1 MNNNTNKFDTCFT
14 IAMQKILK
22 GEGDVFFQGEHQHH
36 NQYLGYDSPGNG
48 NESNILE
55 YTTHSHFRTRFP
67 INAMNLSQKYR
78 MVTKED
84 F

>member
-22 GEGDVFFQGEHQHH
+22 GEGKVFFQGEHQIDRD
-36 NQYLGYDSPGNG
+36 YIGLDSSILGGRCIVHTVGCYGTRT
-48 NESNILE
+48 LE
-55 YTTHSHFRTRFP
+55 VSALTL
-67 INAMNLSQKYR
+67 NQKYR